1 MEKKGSKIIQLMK
14 VSTKMTAI
22 YGSKRP
28 ESNEWD
34 FNGDVIQCLALCED
48 GDVVPVAV
56 RSTGCVV
63 VENEPDFIGILPYDL
78 SHCPYPTMTKKEIIR
93 YFKLEEKEHDG
104 QS

>member
-48 GDVVPVAV
+48 EMLFRWLFVVLAA
-56 RSTGCVV
+56 
-63 VENEPDFIGILPYDL
+63 
-78 SHCPYPTMTKKEIIR
+78 
-93 YFKLEEKEHDG
+93 
-104 QS
+104 

>member
-22 YGSKRP
+22 YGSKKP

-63 VENEPDFIGILPYDL
+63 VENKPDFIGILPYDRSQL
-78 SHCPYPTMTKKEIIR
+78 QWKKQQRKPE
-93 YFKLEEKEHDG
+93 
-104 QS
+104 

>member
-22 YGSKRP
+22 YGSKKP

-34 FNGDVIQCLALCED
+34 F

-63 VENEPDFIGILPYDL
+63 VENKPDFIGILPYDL
-78 SHCPYPTMTKKEIIR
+78 SHCPYPTMAKKEIIR